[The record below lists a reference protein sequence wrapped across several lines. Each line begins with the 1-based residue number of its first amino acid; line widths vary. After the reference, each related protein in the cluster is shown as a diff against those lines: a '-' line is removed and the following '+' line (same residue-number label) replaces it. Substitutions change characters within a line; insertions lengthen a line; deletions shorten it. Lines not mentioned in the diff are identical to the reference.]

1 MHTKRTITGFVIA
14 GIILLLTQPVFAP
27 CGNGWMP
34 SYTSSLGIA
43 VANQPA
49 PDEPF
54 ETLAATITNPAALQK
69 LGFKGAN
76 KGMKIAIHNMGN
88 VRWTT
93 TVKGKEVHPCIIKVH
108 VLDCMQVLEP
118 EKGTLKLKI
127 RK

>member
-1 MHTKRTITGFVIA
+1 MSKRILHF
-14 GIILLLTQPVFAP
+14 IIPFLLVAAFSLPAFAP
-27 CGNGWMP
+27 GGNSWLP

-43 VANQPA
+43 VVNEPA

-54 ETLAATITNPAALQK
+54 ETLAATVTNPAVLQK
-69 LGFKGAN
+69 LGFKGAE
-76 KGMKIAIHNMGN
+76 KGMKIAIHNAGTVN
-88 VRWTT
+88 WTT

-118 EKGTLKLKI
+118 EKGTLKLKV